1 MANSARVY
9 IGRLSYQARERDV
22 ERFFRGYGRL
32 KEVNLKNG
40 FGFVEFEDSRDADDA
55 VYDLNGRDLCG
66 ERVSVE
72 HARGSARYRGGERD
86 NYYNNGPP
94 RRRGGGIDKYGPPV
108 RTEFRIIVENLSS
121 RVSWQDLKDY
131 MRQAGEVTFAD
142 AHKQATNEGIVEF
155 ATLYDMESAIK
166 KLDGTELS
174 GRKIR
179 LVEDRPSR
187 GRSFMFVCVCV
198 CVDHDQDPEAGAA
211 QGADHV
217 QDQDRGESPGVS
229 HAAEVQE
236 RVGQEVEAR
245 PQRKVEAEVEVPKLV
260 INRGHLAD
268 QSLVQEA
275 QIEMIKI

>member
-121 RVSWQDLKDY
+121 RVSWQVSVS
-131 MRQAGEVTFAD
+131 RQIFIYGTKEENKTF
-142 AHKQATNEGIVEF
+142 
-155 ATLYDMESAIK
+155 
-166 KLDGTELS
+166 
-174 GRKIR
+174 
-179 LVEDRPSR
+179 
-187 GRSFMFVCVCV
+187 
-198 CVDHDQDPEAGAA
+198 
-211 QGADHV
+211 
-217 QDQDRGESPGVS
+217 
-229 HAAEVQE
+229 
-236 RVGQEVEAR
+236 
-245 PQRKVEAEVEVPKLV
+245 
-260 INRGHLAD
+260 
-268 QSLVQEA
+268 
-275 QIEMIKI
+275 